1 MPTQV
6 LSGVRGASCEKI
18 SHLAD
23 CPLEQSCRLPDA
35 RLLTHLIFISVDC
48 GTTSITCPAV
58 NFLVRQATGHIYR
71 INGAHIKLA
80 LGPKSESTLSG
91 SELREHNLD

>member
-58 NFLVRQATGHIYR
+58 NFLVRQATGHSN
-71 INGAHIKLA
+71 NGKKVLKLKIKFDKIQQL
-80 LGPKSESTLSG
+80 
-91 SELREHNLD
+91 